1 LIGLV
6 LCLCACRLDIDLL
19 EYLLSKGASLD
30 EKDENERTIFMY
42 AASGG
47 RSKMIRHLI
56 AKGTNTRNT
65 TKVSKT
71 AFIK

>member
-1 LIGLV
+1 
-6 LCLCACRLDIDLL
+6 L

-56 AKGTNTRNT
+56 AKGTHTRNT
-65 TKVSKT
+65 TK
-71 AFIK
+71 A